1 MIVKCFDLWECIY
14 HILLSG
20 CFIEE
25 SDLHLFREGF
35 KYIMKSEIITTLLFV
50 CLGRP
55 VQGKELWEVFFM
67 LMQ

>member
-20 CFIEE
+20 RFIEE
-25 SDLHLFREGF
+25 SDLHLFRGVL
-35 KYIMKSEIITTLLFV
+35 YIMKSEIITTLLFV
-50 CLGRP
+50 CIGSP
-55 VQGKELWEVFFM
+55 VQGKDLWEVFFM

>member
-1 MIVKCFDLWECIY
+1 MIVKCFDLWEYIY

-25 SDLHLFREGF
+25 SDLHSFRGVL
-35 KYIMKSEIITTLLFV
+35 YIMKSEIITTLLFV
-50 CLGRP
+50 CIGSP